1 MLDIN
6 NVVRITTLLP
16 GARLGN
22 ANTSALALVTHDDP
36 LFPNFGEFRVYKNP
50 KGVAADFGANSR
62 AAKMANIAFAQVP
75 NLTSGNGY
83 LIVIPLL
90 GNVPDAPAVITL
102 GTANLINLPKE
113 LAITLNVSGET
124 QTLIMTDID
133 NTTTTTL
140 QNTLNRFLN
149 TVGVVANV
157 SGNINSADITLT
169 TTAVGAN
176 ASLSIIAA
184 QNSDYSDLAALL
196 DAIGLGAI
204 GANNG
209 EEQLK
214 EAILRTI
221 DKVFYFAVMF
231 DEISDLPY
239 SNSRFK
245 EVAQLMQAL
254 DKLLFVCTNLRA
266 RVTDNFQAIADG
278 NFTHTR
284 CLFYGGT
291 MEDALLFMA
300 AYASRALSVNYN
312 LANSALTMNLKTL
325 TGIGADK
332 SIDQTF
338 YDTLQKAG
346 VDFYGDFGVAKVISN
361 GANGFYDDVANIL
374 ALKLDVQVDRF
385 NSLGTTPTKIKQTDE
400 GMDFLNANTRKVL
413 QKYVDAGVLAPGAW
427 NSSTFYGNQEKHIAS
442 IRQLG
447 YWVYSPPVAEQSQAE
462 REKRITPPT
471 YIAAKAGGA
480 FHESDV
486 VILWEA

>member
-6 NVVRITTLLP
+6 NVVRIATLLP

-22 ANTSALALVTHDDP
+22 ANTSALALVTHSKP
-36 LFPNFGEFRVYKNP
+36 LFPNFGDYRVYKNP
-50 KGVAADFGANSR
+50 SGVAADFGADSR
-62 AAKMANIAFAQVP
+62 AAKMANAVFSQVP
-75 NLTSGNGY
+75 NVTGGNGY
-83 LIVIPLL
+83 LVVIPLL
-90 GNVPDAPAVITL
+90 GDAPAAPAVITL
-102 GTANLINLPKE
+102 GTANLIALPKDMV
-113 LAITLNVSGET
+113 ITLNVSGET
-124 QTLIMTDID
+124 QSLIMTGID
-133 NTTTTTL
+133 NTNTTTL
-140 QNTLNRFLN
+140 QNTLNSFLN
-149 TVGVVANV
+149 TIGVVATV
-157 SGNINSADITLT
+157 GGSVGSADIRLS

-176 ASLSIIAA
+176 ATLSVMATPPG
-184 QNSDYSDLAALL
+184 DYDDLAVRLGAV
-196 DAIGLGAI
+196 GLGAA
-204 GANNG
+204 GADNG

-221 DKVFYFAVMF
+221 DKVYYFGVMF

-239 SNSRFK
+239 TTSRLK
-245 EVAQLMQAL
+245 EVAQLIQAL

-278 NFTHTR
+278 SFTHTR
-284 CLFYGGT
+284 CLFYGGST
-291 MEDALLFMA
+291 EEALAFMA

-312 LANSALTMNLKTL
+312 LANSAITMNLKTL
-325 TGIGADK
+325 AGIGADK

-338 YDTLQKAG
+338 YDTLAKAG
-346 VDFYGDFGVAKVISN
+346 ADFYGDFGVAKVISN

-374 ALKLDVQVDRF
+374 ALKLNIKVDRF

-400 GMDFLNANTRKVL
+400 GMDFLNTNTRKVL
-413 QKYVDAGVLAPGAW
+413 QKFVDAGVLAPGQW
-427 NSSTFYGNQEKHIAS
+427 NSSTFYGSQDKHIAS

-447 YWVYSPPVAEQSQAE
+447 YWVWSPPIAEQSQAD
-462 REKRITPPT
+462 REKRVTPPT